1 MYTLIDGKKVASDI
15 RREISEEV
23 AKIKKE
29 GGKVPNLVTILVGD
43 NASSQSYVANKLKDC
58 QEVGFESSLV
68 KYDTDIS
75 ESEVL
80 GR

>member
-1 MYTLIDGKKVASDI
+1 MYTLIDGKKVASDVEG
-15 RREISEEV
+15 RSPKRWP
-23 AKIKKE
+23 KLKG

-68 KYDTDIS
+68 KY
-75 ESEVL
+75 
-80 GR
+80 G